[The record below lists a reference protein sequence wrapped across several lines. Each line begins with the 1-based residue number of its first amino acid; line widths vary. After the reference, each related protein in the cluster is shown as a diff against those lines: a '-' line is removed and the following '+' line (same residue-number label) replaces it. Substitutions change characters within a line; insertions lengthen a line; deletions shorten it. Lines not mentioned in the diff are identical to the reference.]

1 MQITYKQGDTIRHY
15 VKLAYKGT
23 GEPVNLEGCT
33 AKSQMRKNKELVAEG
48 AIAIDTANG
57 LVSATYTPQQTK
69 VLEPG
74 NYSFDIRMQSQG
86 DVITLCTKQI
96 KIIEP
101 ETEME

>member
-23 GEPVNLEGCT
+23 GAPVNLGGCT
-33 AKSQMRKNKELVAEG
+33 ARSQMRKKKELIAEG
-48 AIAIDTANG
+48 VVAIDAANG
-57 LVSATYTPQQTK
+57 LVSATYTPQQTQE
-69 VLEPG
+69 LEPG
-74 NYSFDIRMQSQG
+74 NYSFDIRMQSQE